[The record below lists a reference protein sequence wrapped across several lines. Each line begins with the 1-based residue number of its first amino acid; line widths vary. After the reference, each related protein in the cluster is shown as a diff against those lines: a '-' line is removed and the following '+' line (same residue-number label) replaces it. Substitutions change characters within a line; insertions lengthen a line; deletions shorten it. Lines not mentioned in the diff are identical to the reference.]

1 MICTDWTTQCS
12 PLTRKT
18 FLLKKVDLGYM
29 KKHLESLKPAD
40 QRIPEEDVIIST
52 IEVEVEDLP
61 SADIKKQNPLEESD
75 IKISIRE
82 DDGDDIRITVKDDE
96 SDDSESK
103 SASESE
109 EIARY
114 KFPTF

>member
-1 MICTDWTTQCS
+1 
-12 PLTRKT
+12 
-18 FLLKKVDLGYM
+18 M

-61 SADIKKQNPLEESD
+61 SADIKEQNPLEESD
-75 IKISIRE
+75 IKISIREE

-109 EIARY
+109 EIAQY